1 MISLLEAQK
10 KYGIGLTGGIA
21 CGKST
26 VANMI
31 RSQGHLVVDADE
43 LARLAV
49 RPGSATIAKIVAAF
63 GGRVLNEDGSL
74 NRKLMA
80 SIIFQD
86 VQQKQMLESIVH
98 PALHKE
104 LEIKLRDL
112 KLLEYPKTWF
122 YEATLLY
129 ETGSYQLYR
138 EVWAVHCLQATQ
150 IERMRRRQGEMAVS
164 PERIIANQ
172 MPAED
177 KAKRANVVI
186 NTDCTMDELER
197 RVKNALQ
204 RLKAQQ
210 SVSI

>member
-1 MISLLEAQK
+1 MIALLEAQK

-26 VANMI
+26 VANII
-31 RSQGHLVVDADE
+31 RAQGYPVVDADE

-49 RPGSATIAKIVAAF
+49 RPGSPTIAKIVDAF
-63 GGRVLNEDGSL
+63 GGRVLSEDGSL

-86 VQQKQMLESIVH
+86 QQQKQTLENIVH

-104 LEIKLRDL
+104 LDVRLRDL
-112 KLLEYPKTWF
+112 KILEQPQTWF

-138 EVWAVHCLQATQ
+138 EIWAVHCSEETQ
-150 IERMRRRQGEMAVS
+150 IERIRRRQ
-164 PERIIANQ
+164 PELAISAEKIIANQ
-172 MPAED
+172 MPAAD
-177 KAKRANVVI
+177 KAKRAQVVI
-186 NTDCTMDELER
+186 NTDCTMEELER
-197 RVKNALQ
+197 RVKSALQ
-204 RLKAQQ
+204 KLRAQQ
-210 SVSI
+210 SVGI